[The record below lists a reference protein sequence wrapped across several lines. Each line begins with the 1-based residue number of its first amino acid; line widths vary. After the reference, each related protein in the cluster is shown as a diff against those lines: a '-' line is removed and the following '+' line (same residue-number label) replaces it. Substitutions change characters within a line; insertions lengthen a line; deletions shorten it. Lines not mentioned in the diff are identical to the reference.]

1 MMTRYFSEMR
11 FRMRFFRFS
20 QSEML
25 HILRTGVCFSVCL
38 GILWS
43 SGGCLR
49 RRMTINSNP
58 PGATVYVDGHQI
70 GKTPVST
77 DFTYYGTRNIR
88 LEMDNYQ
95 TLAVKQKVT
104 PPWYEYP
111 VFDFFS
117 ETFTPGEVKD
127 NHVWTY
133 DLQQRAISSDEQIL
147 TRANNFAFEGSRM
160 VNSDGSLGTP
170 VTAENYSLRNSE
182 TIGQNPDTG
191 FETPLPYN
199 GMNRSTPTEMPPGN
213 SSVPQNSAVPQSNST
228 IPDSYPAAPNGSA
241 VPPESSEPTWNSMLQ
256 QQENAPAGT
265 VPAANPNAFPSG
277 SADWDTPNRYPGTN

>member
-1 MMTRYFSEMR
+1 MFFSR
-11 FRMRFFRFS
+11 FPQFEIRR
-20 QSEML
+20 L
-25 HILRTGVCFSVCL
+25 LRTGVCFSVCAAL
-38 GILWS
+38 LWT

-95 TLAVKQKVT
+95 TMVVKQKVL

-117 ETFTPGEVKD
+117 ETFSAGEVKD

-133 DLQQRAISSDEQIL
+133 DMQQRAISSDEQIL
-147 TRANNFAFEGSRM
+147 ARARDFAFEGSRT
-160 VNSDGSLGTP
+160 VNPDGTLGTP
-170 VTAENYSLRNSE
+170 VTAENYPYRRPSL
-182 TIGQNPDTG
+182 GQNPDPG
-191 FETPLPYN
+191 FETPVTAPMPTTEPLIPEQE
-199 GMNRSTPTEMPPGN
+199 STVAPP
-213 SSVPQNSAVPQSNST
+213 A
-228 IPDSYPAAPNGSA
+228 
-241 VPPESSEPTWNSMLQ
+241 SSEPTWNSLLEQQ
-256 QQENAPAGT
+256 QQERPSEN
-265 VPAANPNAFPSG
+265 VPPANPNAFPSG
-277 SADWDTPNRYPGTN
+277 SADWDTPSRYPGTN